1 MLLVEHENEIKWG
14 QATSRRDARFGFYWE
29 TPQIQIAHVG
39 SVKTS
44 NWPNNSRRLVI
55 AEPVVQKTGAVRRC
69 GSSSCRETWTVNRA
83 SSARLSS
90 QCLTFVLGVVE
101 RFLQFK

>member
-1 MLLVEHENEIKWG
+1 MLLVEHENEIKW
-14 QATSRRDARFGFYWE
+14 AKPPHAVMRVFGFYWE

-55 AEPVVQKTGAVRRC
+55 AEPVVQTTGAVRRC
-69 GSSSCRETWTVNRA
+69 GSLSCRET
-83 SSARLSS
+83 
-90 QCLTFVLGVVE
+90 
-101 RFLQFK
+101 